1 MKRFFFWM
9 IVVGIVVG
17 AGAAGYSRLHGSK
30 GTAGVSP
37 YRTMSVRH
45 GEIKAVVNSS
55 GTVQPVK
62 SVKIG
67 AFVSGPLKV
76 YVDFN
81 DKVKE
86 GQVLAEV
93 EPLIPLAQRNQAK
106 AALACAKANLLQAQA
121 KLEQT
126 KRDWKRAE
134 DLLLQ
139 KAISDT
145 DYDTAKA
152 AFETAKANVAVAEA
166 TIEQNDAALAVAES
180 NLKYTV
186 IHSPVDGI
194 ITDRKVD
201 SGQTVASQFQTPELF
216 VVAPDLEKRVYVLA
230 SVDEADIGMIRDA
243 QLRKEPVTFV
253 VDAYPKDTFKGKIAQ
268 IRLTP
273 TTVQNIVTYTV
284 VVEAPNAELKLLPGM
299 TANLSFQVE
308 KHKDVLKI
316 PNAALRFNPKPNQVR
331 ACDLPILEGTSPDNK
346 DNKNADSSKDTGD
359 DDDRAQQERNRKQRY
374 VWIEDDAEGGLLSAV
389 KITIGVSDKSSTE
402 LISGDLT
409 AGQMVVTGMQTH

>member
-9 IVVGIVVG
+9 IVIGVVVG
-17 AGAAGYSRLHGSK
+17 GGATGYSKLRGSGAA
-30 GTAGVSP
+30 AGVNP
-37 YRTMSVRH
+37 YRTMPVKC

-55 GTVQPVK
+55 GTVQPVQ

-67 AFVSGPLKV
+67 SFVSGPLKV

-121 KLEQT
+121 KLEQA

-134 DLLLQ
+134 TLLPE

-145 DYDTAKA
+145 DYDLAKA
-152 AFETAKANVAVAEA
+152 NFETAKANVAVSEA
-166 TIEQNDAALAVAES
+166 TIEQNEAALAVAES
-180 NLKYTV
+180 NLKYTI

-230 SVDEADIGMIRDA
+230 SVDEADIGMIREA
-243 QLRKEPVTFV
+243 KLRKEPVTFT
-253 VDAYPKDTFKGKIAQ
+253 VDAYPKDTFKGKTAQ

-273 TTVQNIVTYTV
+273 TTVQNVVTYTV
-284 VVEAPNAELKLLPGM
+284 VVEAPNPELKLMPGM

-308 KHKDVLKI
+308 KRTNVLKV

-331 ACDLPILEGTSPDNK
+331 PSDLTILNGTSEKKEVED
-346 DNKNADSSKDTGD
+346 ADDPAEK
-359 DDDRAQQERNRKQRY
+359 ERNRKQRY
-374 VWIEDDAEGGLLSAV
+374 VWVADEDNSFLLSAV
-389 KITIGVSDKSSTE
+389 KIVTGLSDKSSTE
-402 LISGDLT
+402 LVSGDLAT
-409 AGQMVVTGMQTH
+409 GQMVVTGMEIH